1 MKETYTCSFDF
12 KQNIREINFNG
23 LKIGG
28 DKSFYFLN
36 ENGNKSKP
44 VFALELNIFNPEKSS
59 HIVKDIYGQFFEN
72 KIDLINQAQKSECDI
87 LGLKFNIDNINQI
100 DDACNLL
107 KTLLPHI
114 TTPLMIRGTNVND
127 IDKILIPEL
136 IKILD
141 RECIIS
147 FVNEYTYKSIVPLV
161 IEGNHIVVIKAPID
175 VNKLKE
181 MNLLTTNMGLDFNK
195 ILIDT
200 DMGGLGYGLE
210 YGYSIMERVKIAGLK
225 GNEFLN
231 MPMIAFC
238 SEESLKTKEASS
250 ENLNANYGD
259 FKLRTKM
266 IEVVTAGSIISAG
279 ANVLVLNHPDSISLL
294 KGLVK

>member
-23 LKIGG
+23 IKIGG
-28 DKSFYFLN
+28 DKSFYFLK
-36 ENGNKSKP
+36 ENGNNSKP
-44 VFALELNIFNPEKSS
+44 VFVLELNIFNPEKSS
-59 HIVKDIYGQFFEN
+59 HIVKDFYGKFFED
-72 KIDLINQAQKSECDI
+72 KTELVKQAQQSKCDI
-87 LGLKFNIDNINQI
+87 LGLKFNIDSIKQT
-100 DDACNLL
+100 DEACELL

-114 TTPLMIRGTNVND
+114 TKPLMIRGVNLTE

-141 RECIIS
+141 RECIIA
-147 FVNEYTYKSIVPLV
+147 FANEYTYKEITPLV
-161 IEGNHIVVIKAPID
+161 IKGNHILVIRTPID

-181 MNLLTTNMGLDFNK
+181 MNLLTSEMGINLNK

-210 YGYSIMERVKIAGLK
+210 YGYSIIERVKIAGLN
-225 GNEFLN
+225 GNELLN
-231 MPMIAFC
+231 MPIITFC

-250 ENLNANYGD
+250 ENLDKNYGD

-266 IEVVTAGSIISAG
+266 IETITASAVISAG
-279 ANVLVLNHPDSISLL
+279 SNVVVLNHPETISAL
-294 KGLVK
+294 KGLMQ

>member
-1 MKETYTCSFDF
+1 ME
-12 KQNIREINFNG
+12 
-23 LKIGG
+23 
-28 DKSFYFLN
+28 
-36 ENGNKSKP
+36 
-44 VFALELNIFNPEKSS
+44 
-59 HIVKDIYGQFFEN
+59 
-72 KIDLINQAQKSECDI
+72 
-87 LGLKFNIDNINQI
+87 INQI

-107 KTLLPHI
+107 KILLPHI
-114 TTPLMIRGTNVND
+114 TKPLMIRGTNVND

-210 YGYSIMERVKIAGLK
+210 YGYSIMERIKIAGLN

-231 MPMIAFC
+231 MPIIAFC